1 MFWGFLFL
9 AIGVVVIVQHVF
21 NIDLPILK
29 ILFGLFLIYVG
40 LKIVFGSFGM
50 RMNAFRI
57 DKISTGTE
65 AIFSE
70 TYFKARSGESS
81 EVNSK
86 FSTAFGNS
94 MLDLSDL
101 KPEELNSTFKI
112 NNAFG
117 KTRVKTNPEHGIKA
131 QISVGFGSI
140 KIRGESQGSL
150 GEINY
155 KSENYKSQGPNL
167 QLDINNAFG
176 EVEIE

>member
-9 AIGVVVIVQHVF
+9 AIGVVIIIQHVF

-29 ILFGLFLIYVG
+29 ILFGLFLIYLG
-40 LKIVFGSFGM
+40 LKIIFGSFGM
-50 RMNAFRI
+50 RMNAFRV
-57 DKISTGTE
+57 DRVSTGTE

-70 TYFKARSGESS
+70 ALFKARSSESN

-86 FSTAFGNS
+86 FSTAFGS
-94 MLDLSDL
+94 STLDLTDL
-101 KPEELNSTFKI
+101 TPEELAGRFKI
-112 NNAFG
+112 SNAFG
-117 KTRVKTNPEHGIKA
+117 KTKVKTNPEHGIKA
-131 QISVGFGSI
+131 HISVGFGSV
-140 KIRGESQGSL
+140 KIRGENQGAL

-167 QLDINNAFG
+167 QLDIDNAFG